1 MCTKFLHTEKVHLSI
16 ISSSKK
22 KEPKSSRRWLTYKT
36 KDVPCTT
43 ILFKRNMV
51 VFATSHTFDQF
62 LEMYSLVGKKLNA
75 EKLSRHYLQDKIKQ
89 NLPTYRI
96 IEG

>member
-1 MCTKFLHTEKVHLSI
+1 
-16 ISSSKK
+16 
-22 KEPKSSRRWLTYKT
+22 
-36 KDVPCTT
+36 
-43 ILFKRNMV
+43 MV

-62 LEMYSLVGKKLNA
+62 PEMYSLVDKKLNA
-75 EKLSRHYLQDKIKQ
+75 EKMSRHYLQDKVKQ